1 MTEADGKL
9 EIAALGNE
17 VQRLAAA
24 CQQLQT
30 ERDELLAELDSALAR
45 LEAAE
50 VELEPMYASLERA
63 SVHTRSLTDT
73 VRTLEQRLAYANRR
87 AASAHDQLLAERAWA
102 SDQAR
107 AVAAS
112 QSWRVGH
119 SLVRAARAL
128 GLKDDKGSD
137 ALTVIVRRME
147 DRATDI
153 GAG

>member
-9 EIAALGNE
+9 EIAALGDE

-30 ERDELLAELDSALAR
+30 ERDELLAQLDSALTQ
-45 LEAAE
+45 LEATE
-50 VELEPMYASLERA
+50 VELQPMHAALERA
-63 SVHTRSLTDT
+63 SVQARSLTDR
-73 VRTLEQRLAYANRR
+73 VQTLEQRLAYANRM

-128 GLKDDKGSD
+128 GLRGDKGSD
-137 ALTVIVRRME
+137 ALTVIIRRME